1 MRIEG
6 KLSYIRLL
14 VPVLLFAGVQLFAQA
29 AADSKMQVAGSA
41 SHNTMKPHADVL
53 LISDRTILMKSIEEI
68 IMNQRFKSQSVGAG
82 CSSSVSSVGVAKSI
96 SSDRC
101 PIIDCPAPPPGCS
114 YGPPDTGANGCPINC
129 GQLVCG
135 SEN

>member
-1 MRIEG
+1 MRNKR
-6 KLSYIRLL
+6 KLSYTRLV
-14 VPVLLFAGVQLFAQA
+14 VPVLLFAGVQIFAQA
-29 AADSKMQVAGSA
+29 AADSRIQVAGSA
-41 SHNTMKPHADVL
+41 SQKMMKPDANVV
-53 LISDRTILMKSIEEI
+53 LISDRTFLMKDIKQ
-68 IMNQRFKSQSVGAG
+68 IMMSQRFKSQSAGIG
-82 CSSSVSSVGVAKSI
+82 CSSSISSV

-114 YGPPDTGANGCPINC
+114 YGPPETDANGCPISC